1 MKLRAR
7 RTVATTPLA
16 TVSLAAAISPRLDL
30 PEIVVNVPGPIS
42 RNDDLVVGPLPRTIF
57 ADTTTLPADTT
68 SCLRAK
74 MEFFHDTKARQW
86 LITQIWSRLLLL
98 EPGEEML
105 TVNKHLFSKD
115 HIVFPRY
122 HIAF

>member
-30 PEIVVNVPGPIS
+30 PEIVVNVPGPSS

-86 LITQIWSRLLLL
+86 LITQTWSRLLLL
-98 EPGEEML
+98 EPGL
-105 TVNKHLFSKD
+105 L
-115 HIVFPRY
+115 P
-122 HIAF
+122 